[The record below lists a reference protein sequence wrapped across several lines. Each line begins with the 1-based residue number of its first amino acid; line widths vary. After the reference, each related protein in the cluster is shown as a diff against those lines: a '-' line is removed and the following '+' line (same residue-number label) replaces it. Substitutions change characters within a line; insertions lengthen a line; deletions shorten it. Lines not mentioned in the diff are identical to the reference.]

1 MTADAEGQI
10 IDELAP
16 SQGATLLAASH
27 LRVEAGHVLEP
38 LLSNIKTTYAP
49 VSILLFGSRARGD
62 NRVDSDWDLL
72 VLLPDEA
79 PARLLDPYLAW
90 EVKQGA
96 GVKADIV
103 CEYEAEFLKS
113 QTVANTL
120 AYEVK
125 SHAVRIG

>member
-1 MTADAEGQI
+1 MTDDSDETIAA
-10 IDELAP
+10 ELAP
-16 SQGATLLAASH
+16 PPGVDVLAASH
-27 LRVEAGHVLEP
+27 LQVEARHVLAP

-49 VSILLFGSRARGD
+49 ASILLFGSRARGD
-62 NRVDSDWDLL
+62 HRVDSDWDLL

-79 PARLLDPYLAW
+79 PEQLLDPSLAW
-90 EVKQGA
+90 EVRQGT

-113 QTVANTL
+113 QNVANTL

-125 SHAVRIG
+125 GHAVRIG